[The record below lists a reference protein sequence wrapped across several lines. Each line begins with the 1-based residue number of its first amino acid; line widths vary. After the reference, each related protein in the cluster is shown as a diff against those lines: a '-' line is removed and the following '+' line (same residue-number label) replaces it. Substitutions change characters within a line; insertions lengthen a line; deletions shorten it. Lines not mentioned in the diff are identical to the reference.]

1 MSVRKIEQSLLL
13 ASSNLINNP
22 QSILYNE
29 LNLLLVSIKF
39 RRLTVSVNSWRIGII
54 QEFKVEFNGKN

>member
-39 RRLTVSVNSWRIGII
+39 LLTVSVNSWRIGII